1 MSAERK
7 GSDMVIGDICNRDVV
22 CASREAAVATA
33 AKLMRQ
39 HHVGDVIVIDRADAE
54 RMPIGIVT
62 DRDIVVEVVAL
73 GVDPNVVTLGDMMS
87 WGQLVTAQEN
97 DSYADTLRLMHEK
110 GVRRIP
116 VVNAAGVLVGIIS
129 IDDILPKLVV
139 ELSEAG
145 DLAARSRLREQQTLT
160 APLRSTT

>member
-7 GSDMVIGDICNRDVV
+7 GSDMVIGDICNREVV
-22 CASREAAVATA
+22 CASRETTVAAA

-97 DSYADTLRLMHEK
+97 DSYADTLRVMHDK

-145 DLAARSRLREQQTLT
+145 DLAARSRQREQQTRT
-160 APLRSTT
+160 APIRGTT

>member
-1 MSAERK
+1 MS
-7 GSDMVIGDICNRDVV
+7 IGDLCNRDVI
-22 CASREAAVATA
+22 CAPRETTVAQA

-97 DSYADTLRLMHEK
+97 DSYADTLRVMHDK

-145 DLAARSRLREQQTLT
+145 DLAARSRQR
-160 APLRSTT
+160 

>member
-7 GSDMVIGDICNRDVV
+7 VIDMVIGDVCNRDVV
-22 CASREAAVATA
+22 CASRETTAATA

-73 GVDPNVVTLGDMMS
+73 GVDPNAVTLGDMIS
-87 WGQLVTAQEN
+87 WGELVTAQESA
-97 DSYADTLRLMHEK
+97 SYADTLRLMHDN

-116 VVNAAGVLVGIIS
+116 VINATGVLVGVIS
-129 IDDILPKLVV
+129 IDDILPRFVV
-139 ELSEAG
+139 ELSEMA
-145 DLAARSRLREQQTLT
+145 DLATRGRQRERQTRT
-160 APLRSTT
+160 APIGSTT

>member
-1 MSAERK
+1 M
-7 GSDMVIGDICNRDVV
+7 GIDMLTGDVCNRDVI
-22 CASREAAVATA
+22 CASRETTAAAA

-73 GVDPNVVTLGDMMS
+73 GVDPNTVTLGDMMS
-87 WGQLVTAQEN
+87 WGGLVTAQESHN
-97 DSYADTLRLMHEK
+97 YADTLRLMHDK

-116 VVNAAGVLVGIIS
+116 VINAAGVLVGVIS
-129 IDDILPKLVV
+129 IDDILPKFAL
-139 ELSEAG
+139 ELSEVA
-145 DLAARSRLREQQTLT
+145 DLAARGRQREQQTRS
-160 APLRSTT
+160 APLGGIT